1 MERSAVRILFLFFL
15 LPGLPLVGIFLAGEP
30 VSRYLEFPPQT
41 RYVEH
46 PPFSWPVFAGFAL
59 FLLIT
64 ISPLVIRG
72 IQGGRP
78 RGNGRSSSHPFPWW
92 GVLGLSLGLV
102 FWILAWTRFPWFSRF
117 QPHTFFPL
125 WISFILVMNALTF
138 RRDGRC
144 MMLDRPTYFLLLFPL
159 SALFWWLF
167 EYFNRFVQNWHYM
180 GVQLGPWEYLFFATL
195 SFSTVLPGVLSARE
209 WIQTWP
215 RLQGAFTSFVQI
227 KPPHPRALAW
237 GTLVLSALG
246 LAGIGVRPN
255 ALFPLLWVSPVLIII
270 SLKQLMGED
279 HLFSR
284 LSRGDW
290 SVVAS
295 SALAATLCGFFWE
308 MWNFYSLTRWEYT
321 VPYVDRF
328 HLFEMPVLGY
338 GGYVPFGLVCA
349 VVGEMMGAGLHGSK
363 GDPWP
368 EAERPLRSRFPRG
381 VSSRGFH
388 FVGIDHQDRYR

>member
-1 MERSAVRILFLFFL
+1 MERSAVGILFLFFL
-15 LPGLPLVGIFLAGEP
+15 LLGLPLLGVFLAGEP

-46 PPFSWPVFAGFAL
+46 APFSWPVFAGFAL

-64 ISPLVIRG
+64 ILPLVIRG

-78 RGNGRSSSHPFPWW
+78 RGGGRSSFRPFPWW
-92 GVLGLSLGLV
+92 GVLGLALGLV
-102 FWILAWTRFPWFSRF
+102 FWVLAWTRFPWFSRF

-144 MMLDRPTYFLLLFPL
+144 MMLDRPTFFLLLFPL
-159 SALFWWLF
+159 SALFWWFF

-180 GVQLGPWEYLFFATL
+180 GVQLGAWEYLFFATL

-215 RLQGAFTSFVQI
+215 RLQGAFTNYVQI

-237 GTLVLSALG
+237 VTLLLSALG

-270 SLKQLMGED
+270 SLQQLMGED

-338 GGYVPFGLVCA
+338 GGYVPFGLLCA
-349 VVGEMMGAGLHGSK
+349 VVGERMGAGIARRKGRPRAGS
-363 GDPWP
+363 
-368 EAERPLRSRFPRG
+368 
-381 VSSRGFH
+381 
-388 FVGIDHQDRYR
+388 